1 MDANSQH
8 LKTHAF
14 DYRYFSSF
22 SDDLVVTGGASPG
35 LAMLSSLYFSP
46 GDMVFVEDPTYF
58 VAQHTLQDDC
68 GLVCVP
74 CKQFYS
80 TKITT

>member
-1 MDANSQH
+1 
-8 LKTHAF
+8 
-14 DYRYFSSF
+14 
-22 SDDLVVTGGASPG
+22 
-35 LAMLSSLYFSP
+35 MLSSLYFSP

-80 TKITT
+80 TKITA